1 MGGATPREWVRRLVG
16 GRHGR
21 LGSVPR
27 GVRVIRV
34 RVVGVGGGPVKTAD
48 EAKAFNLYPG
58 PPRAEVIITT
68 WLGPGVYI

>member
-1 MGGATPREWVRRLVG
+1 M
-16 GRHGR
+16 
-21 LGSVPR
+21 PR

-48 EAKAFNLYPG
+48 EAKAFDLYPG